1 MVYRVFIS
9 TTVDEDSDAYT
20 QTVKQALW
28 QLKDF
33 PVAPMTMADL
43 AKGTQ
48 DPEFIIRQTLDDTD
62 IFIGVYAT
70 TFGEYEHLN
79 IGDLIEYEYRY
90 AQERGIPTLIFI
102 PADASQT
109 DKQLVAFKQFIK
121 ERQIVHSFTNLEDL
135 QAQLVVA
142 VTTQRI
148 HQRKMPP
155 IVPPLSGLRQEQTQ
169 PTTTGEFETDVRRAY
184 DLIADD
190 IEDTV
195 RRAITV
201 QDARKQI
208 MPPPLTGGAGHEM
221 TVNPIFGNP
230 NNNIQFQSDIFMIT
244 PFREEFDAV
253 YQNVI
258 VPTVTGMNLTIKRGD
273 EFHSVSGQIMS
284 EVWAAINACRLVIVE
299 TTQENAN
306 VYYELGIAHTLGKP
320 AILITQGTQI
330 EDFPFDIRHLRF
342 IVYKNTIAGGEQLE
356 SDLKKSIIRIVN
368 DLDDGE

>member
-9 TTVDEDSDAYT
+9 TTVDEHSDAYT

-43 AKGTQ
+43 AKGNQ
-48 DPEFIIRQTLDDTD
+48 DPELMIRQTLDDTD

-70 TFGEYEHLN
+70 TFGQYEDLN
-79 IGDLIEYEYRY
+79 IGNLIEYEYRY
-90 AQERGIPTLIFI
+90 AQERGIHTLIFI
-102 PADASQT
+102 PADAPQ
-109 DKQLVAFKQFIK
+109 DDEQLVAFKQFIK

-135 QAQLVVA
+135 EAQLVVA
-142 VTTQRI
+142 ITTQRV
-148 HQRKMPP
+148 HQRKIPP
-155 IVPPLSGLRQEQTQ
+155 IAPPLSGLRQEQAKLA
-169 PTTTGEFETDVRRAY
+169 TTGEFETDVRRAY

-195 RRAITV
+195 RRAIAV
-201 QDARKQI
+201 QDARKQMI
-208 MPPPLTGGAGHEM
+208 PPPLKGGAGHEM
-221 TVNPIFGNP
+221 TVNPIFGDP
-230 NNNIQFQSDIFMIT
+230 NSNVQFQSDIFMIT
-244 PFREEFDAV
+244 PFREEFNAV

-320 AILITQGTQI
+320 AILITQGTEL

-342 IVYKNTIAGGEQLE
+342 VVYENTIAGGEKLE
-356 SDLKKSIIRIVN
+356 SNLRQSILRIIN